1 MERFATYQLMEQP
14 VCDSGEPLPPMV
26 CTPAM
31 KSVGSV
37 GIGSGLQRKGFG
49 EAGPSSNRLV
59 KPPSSRLVN
68 SPWTAAGRM
77 RYSQLRR
84 FECRGAVKAVPENC
98 SAYRP

>member
-1 MERFATYQLMEQP
+1 MERLATYQLMEQP
-14 VCDSGEPLPPMV
+14 VWVSGEPLPPIV
-26 CTPAM
+26 RTPAM

-37 GIGSGLQRKGFG
+37 GIGNGLQRSGFG

-59 KPPSSRLVN
+59 KAPSTMLVN
-68 SPWTAAGRM
+68 SPCTAAGRM

-84 FECRGAVKAVPENC
+84 LECRGAVKAVPENC